1 MRLDEIADLMKISKE
16 ELIEQLKNNDVIEL
30 KLVEKSD
37 NTIKDNG
44 SIEIVD

>member
-1 MRLDEIADLMKISKE
+1 MKLDDIADLMKISKE

-30 KLVEKSD
+30 KLIEKNN

-44 SIEIVD
+44 SIKIIE